1 MYDAVERVLLEYE
14 PVTIREAAQLEILLF
29 VGLAFV
35 GGLAVVYW
43 GFQTYQFGRVIRDTP
58 PEPIQSVA
66 MGRTEIT
73 GRIRPATRVYD
84 QPFTEGQCV
93 YGELTVREYRE
104 YPNDDDKDDQWVTVQ
119 TDSFSTD
126 FYIDDGTGRML
137 VDTSEDT
144 LYEISDEHTTEI
156 SVSGGE
162 TPPEQVRAFLGSGP
176 GGGGTSD
183 AGSADAGTGGIRDR
197 LRGALGR
204 VGIFG
209 GDAEDD
215 EVQGGDPDAVDMDA
229 RAEPTDSEGVEH
241 IRRHELGS
249 VSSTSRDR
257 RYSQTVLPLTEG
269 YVFGGATRREPA
281 EVGPGEDSVC
291 IRADPSTG
299 EFIVSDRDEFDL
311 ARTYRNRSFL
321 YIAAGI
327 LVSAF
332 ILALL
337 VQILVTG
344 PVYGIERAMP

>member
-1 MYDAVERVLLEYE
+1 MGYE
-14 PVTIREAAQLEILLF
+14 PVTVREAAQVEILLF

-35 GGLAVVYW
+35 GGLAILYW

-73 GRIRPATRVYD
+73 GEIVPATRVYD

-93 YGELTVREYRE
+93 YGEFRVREYRE
-104 YPNDDDKDDQWVTVQ
+104 YPNDDDKDDQWETIQ
-119 TDSFSTD
+119 SDSFSTD

-137 VDTSEDT
+137 VDTNDDT
-144 LYEISDEHTTEI
+144 LYEISDEHSTRI

-162 TPPEQVRAFLGSGP
+162 QPPEHVREFLGSA
-176 GGGGTSD
+176 S
-183 AGSADAGTGGIRDR
+183 AGSNSSPVDGNGPSGIRGKV
-197 LRGALGR
+197 RGVLGGLG
-204 VGIFG
+204 VFG
-209 GDAEDD
+209 DGDD
-215 EVQGGDPDAVDMDA
+215 EPAFQGGDPDAVDME
-229 RAEPTDSEGVEH
+229 RREGTDDEGVQH
-241 IRRHELGS
+241 IRRAELGS

-257 RYSQTVLPLTEG
+257 RYIQTVLPLTDEG
-269 YVFGGATRREPA
+269 YVFGGATRRD
-281 EVGPGEDSVC
+281 VGAGEDSVC
-291 IRADPSTG
+291 LRTDPSTG
-299 EFIVSDRDEFDL
+299 EFIVSDKDEFEL

-321 YIAAGI
+321 YITAGL